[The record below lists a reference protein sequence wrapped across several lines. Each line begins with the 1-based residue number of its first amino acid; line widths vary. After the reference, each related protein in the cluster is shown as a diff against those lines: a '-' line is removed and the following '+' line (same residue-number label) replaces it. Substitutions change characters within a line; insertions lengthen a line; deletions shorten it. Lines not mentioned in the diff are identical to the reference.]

1 MRILFL
7 LITLIIGTIG
17 YGQSGKELDKRN
29 GFKDIKLLSE
39 ISSYSSLEFSKN
51 VKDQPK
57 HAIYKPTNGQYKSI
71 GEVAISKLIVY
82 TYSGL
87 IYKIEVVVDKDEKL
101 FRSLEKAFG
110 KINSSIASKNSFWQ
124 GSKVKLTYSVE
135 GSKKVKLTYSSKEI
149 NQIIAQDKKKDIDSL
164 STEF

>member
-7 LITLIIGTIG
+7 LIIMITGTIG
-17 YGQSGKELDKRN
+17 YSQSGKELDRRN

-39 ISSYSSLEFSKN
+39 ITSYPNLGFSKN
-51 VKDQPK
+51 IKDKPK
-57 HAIYKPTNGQYKSI
+57 HAIYKPTNGQYKKI
-71 GEVAISKLIVY
+71 GDVSISKLNVY
-82 TYSGL
+82 TYREL
-87 IYKIEVVVDKDEKL
+87 IYKIEVVVDKDEQL

-110 KINSSIASKNSFWQ
+110 KINSSIASKNSFWE
-124 GSKVKLTYSVE
+124 GSKVKLGYSVE

-149 NQIIAQDKKKDIDSL
+149 NLIIAQDKKKDIDSL